1 LQKRKLRYK
10 EVKQLALVYIADR
23 GIQRMEAIPL
33 TPLHCTEQNDGSWGK
48 LWSGVFHLFYD
59 KGPFDPQII
68 RFLICTMMGLR
79 VYSVSGLHLLM
90 SRDKAGKFSAGL
102 GKMTQYSSLC
112 RLQDPQALQV
122 VLLLYLLSG
131 AAGFQRPNRHSG
143 TFESLDSGSAL

>member
-102 GKMTQYSSLC
+102 GKNDSIFFSLQTSRSTGIASRASFIPAFWGC
-112 RLQDPQALQV
+112 WIPEAQ
-122 VLLLYLLSG
+122 
-131 AAGFQRPNRHSG
+131 
-143 TFESLDSGSAL
+143 